1 LALGF
6 PPFRVSLHFPLRFP
20 NRKASFCQLGKR
32 GDVVK
37 NAGWKATINKAEG
50 AFHRKKRLATVT
62 RKVLA
67 AVVGLALFLCAGYAP
82 AADYV
87 QLPPVN
93 LGTSSFQ
100 DGIAFPG
107 RLVEETIGY
116 YHAGQ
121 FNGHNGNK
129 IPGSNEITT
138 VSATTQIA
146 YLSKVRLFG
155 GFVGAQLILPLVDI
169 DMNTSFGPKDRERGV
184 SDLIVCPFILQ
195 WTDHKLF
202 GLPYFHRFLFGIT
215 LPTGDYD
222 RNRAVNAGSNI
233 FSINPYYAFTII
245 PTDKLELSAR
255 LNYLWNSKND
265 EPFVRM
271 GAEDIQPGQAF
282 YANYAAS
289 YEVVKDVR
297 LGINGYFLQQLTEDK
312 VDGHSQSDSKERVFG
327 IGPGI
332 QLRGNVVSLHLNGY
346 FEAGAENRPE
356 GAKVIF
362 RISKVF

>member
-1 LALGF
+1 MALGLALF
-6 PPFRVSLHFPLRFP
+6 CASLHFPLLFP
-20 NRKASFCQLGKR
+20 NREASSCQLSKR
-32 GDVVK
+32 EDAVK
-37 NAGWKATINKAEG
+37 NAGWKAAVNKAER
-50 AFHRKKRLATVT
+50 AFHRKKRCSTVS

-67 AVVGLALFLCAGYAP
+67 ALVGLALFLCAGYAS
-82 AADYV
+82 ADNI

-93 LGTSSFQ
+93 LGVSSFQ

-107 RLVEETIGY
+107 WLVEESIGY

-121 FNGHNGNK
+121 FNSHQGDK

-146 YLSKVRLFG
+146 YLSKVRMFG

-184 SDLIVCPFILQ
+184 GDLIVCPFILQ

-222 RNRAVNAGSNI
+222 RNRAVNAGSHI

-245 PTDKLELSAR
+245 LTDKLELSGR
-255 LNYLWNSKND
+255 LHYRWNSKND
-265 EPFVRM
+265 EPFVGI
-271 GAEDIQPGQAF
+271 GAGDIQPGQAF
-282 YANYAAS
+282 HFNYAAS
-289 YEVVKDVR
+289 YEVVKGVR

-312 VDGHSQSDSKERVFG
+312 VDGHSQSNSKERVFS

-332 QLRGNVVSLHLNGY
+332 QFRGNGVSLYINGY
-346 FEAGAENRPE
+346 FETGAENRPE
-356 GAKVIF
+356 GTRVNF

>member
-1 LALGF
+1 M
-6 PPFRVSLHFPLRFP
+6 
-20 NRKASFCQLGKR
+20 
-32 GDVVK
+32 K
-37 NAGWKATINKAEG
+37 NAVWKAAINKAEKT
-50 AFHRKKRLATVT
+50 FHRKKRRATVT

-67 AVVGLALFLCAGYAP
+67 AIIGLTLFLCAGYAP

-87 QLPPVN
+87 HLPPVN
-93 LGTSSFQ
+93 LGVTNFQ

-107 RLVEETIGY
+107 LIVAEFIGY

-121 FNGHNGNK
+121 FNDHQGDK

-138 VSATTQIA
+138 LSATTQIA
-146 YLSKVRLFG
+146 YLSKVRLLG
-155 GFVGAQLILPLVDI
+155 GFVGAEIILPLVDI
-169 DMNTSFGPKDRERGV
+169 DMNTSFSPKDRERGV
-184 SDLIVCPFILQ
+184 GDLIVNPFALQ

-202 GLPYFHRFLFGIT
+202 GMPYFHRFLFSIA

-332 QLRGNVVSLHLNGY
+332 QFRGNMVSLHLNGY
-346 FEAGAENRPE
+346 FETGAENRPE